1 MKAERVTPTLT
12 VSRRSSRIPR
22 PLIFML
28 LAPMMLAWVP
38 GPTVRGPGPV
48 IDLRQALAIDA
59 IGHGRGGRPGR
70 LLLTSVREEHDPT
83 WLWATRSLI
92 QPNWRSNGGSAAGP
106 LNTLAQMREAEVY
119 AWEVAVDLAISPIG
133 NDGPLDFA
141 AGALTSPTG
150 PMPSVNTEGLTGP
163 SGGLMLAL
171 AFTDAINQGDLTG
184 GRNVAGTGT
193 IDWNGA
199 VGEIGYVSYKVRGA
213 AAAGATVFFVPWGNL
228 DEARRAAPRK
238 LQVVPVATFVDALS
252 WLCRHGAVD
261 AACVKLTT
269 RQAS

>member
-1 MKAERVTPTLT
+1 
-12 VSRRSSRIPR
+12 
-22 PLIFML
+22 
-28 LAPMMLAWVP
+28 VP

-59 IGHGRGGRPGR
+59 GSHSRTGPVGR

-83 WLWATRSLI
+83 WLWATRSLLE
-92 QPNWRSNGGSAAGP
+92 PTWKANGGSAAGA
-106 LNTLAQMREAEVY
+106 LNTLAQMREAEAY
-119 AWEVAVDLAISPIG
+119 AWEVAVDLAVSPTG
-133 NDGPLDFA
+133 RDGMLEFPDNSA
-141 AGALTSPTG
+141 TSPTG

-184 GRNVAGTGT
+184 GRDVAGTGT

-199 VGEIGYVSYKVRGA
+199 VGEIGYVTYKVRGA

-228 DEARRAAPRK
+228 DEARRAAPPK
-238 LQVVPVATFVDALS
+238 MQVVPVGTFVDALS
-252 WLCRHGAVD
+252 WLCRHGSVD
-261 AACVKLTT
+261 AACVKLDA
-269 RQAS
+269 RQTS